1 MTATYILAA
10 TIHLVVLASVIFM
23 MFYIVRT
30 IQVAARRITMAKI
43 RSMRT
48 ASARTAP
55 VMKTEDKWEKYDT
68 PTYLRVAGINTL
80 H

>member
-10 TIHLVVLASVIFM
+10 TIHLVVLGSVIFM

-55 VMKTEDKWEKYDT
+55 VMKDKWEKYDT
-68 PTYLRVAGINTL
+68 PTYLRVAGRNTL